1 MLKEKSERKREFIR
15 IYQFHSFDK
24 LCDVPVKTF
33 YCFDGTY
40 IQYDSDNDIYFKIL
54 SAEEHLEKMK
64 THFLDIIEELER
76 TRSS

>member
-24 LCDVPVKTF
+24 LCHVPVKTF

-40 IQYDSDNDIYFKIL
+40 IQYDSDNDIYFKIH